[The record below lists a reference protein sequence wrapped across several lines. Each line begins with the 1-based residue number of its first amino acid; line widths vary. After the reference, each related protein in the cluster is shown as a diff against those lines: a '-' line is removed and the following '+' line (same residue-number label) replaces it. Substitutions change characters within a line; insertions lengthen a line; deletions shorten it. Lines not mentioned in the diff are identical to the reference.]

1 MAHHL
6 PDGYRSQLPARYTP
20 APGGPTWQP
29 DVIPL
34 AAELADQR
42 GARRLIDVG
51 CSTAAKLLP
60 FADRFDLIGLDL
72 PDQLPDDDRGTW
84 IGADLEAP
92 GPLPLTPGQLAGA
105 VLVCADVIEH
115 LEHPEHLARALAE
128 ACRHAAGLVLSTP
141 DRDRLYGPGHLGPP
155 RNPCHAREW
164 TADELVGFLL
174 GEGVPVTRKL
184 WQRANDRTTEE
195 TTTVV
200 LAWSGV
206 PVLAPGR

>member
-6 PDGYRSQLPARYTP
+6 PDGYRSQLPARYAP

-29 DVIPL
+29 DVLPL
-34 AAELADQR
+34 AASLAGQL
-42 GARRLIDVG
+42 GAGRLIDVG

-72 PDQLPDDDRGTW
+72 PDQLPTDDRGTW
-84 IGADLEAP
+84 VPADLEAAA
-92 GPLPLTPGQLAGA
+92 PLPLEPGQLAGS

-115 LEHPEHLARALAE
+115 LEHPEHLARALA
-128 ACRHAAGLVLSTP
+128 AALRHAAALVLSTP

-164 TADELVGFLL
+164 SADELVGFLL
-174 GEGVPVTRKL
+174 AEGVPVVRKL
-184 WQRANDRTTEE
+184 WQRANDRSTDQ

-200 LAWSGV
+200 LARHGAE
-206 PVLAPGR
+206 VLAPGR